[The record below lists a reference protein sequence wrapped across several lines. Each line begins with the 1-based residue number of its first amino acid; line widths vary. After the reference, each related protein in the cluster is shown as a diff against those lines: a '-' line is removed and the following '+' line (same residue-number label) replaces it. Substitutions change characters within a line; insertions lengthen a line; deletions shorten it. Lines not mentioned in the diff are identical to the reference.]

1 MIEFSNS
8 LSRRFYLWKQFL
20 NESNKRS
27 GCIQF
32 DDSGEY
38 YFIYFYDGPEVFWTR
53 IWKISVPSDIALRD
67 GYSDE
72 ENTEDLVVFN
82 LLKQYYNLSNIP
94 RTKQGVLGSA
104 AARGL
109 GGFSPNPNNN
119 PEEPLADEIVSLYA
133 DGEGSLV
140 TRGYAITD
148 EGSFREDFGGN
159 NLFSLLTGTSS
170 YVSGT
175 NQITGI
181 GTNFSK
187 ELSRD
192 YYVRIF
198 GSSEWNRVVRVPSDT
213 SLFVE
218 NILNETD
225 GTLEKTKWIS
235 CFTSSIDGNI
245 SVNSSHLI
253 ISGSSTISGATAI
266 KRFADYGP
274 MLLSFRCQQ
283 TQRLDGQYSFFGF
296 KDDILNPEAQVIVQL
311 DGTNS
316 SQIKFVTSTVASE
329 TIENKEITTLVL
341 PPSLTTEND
350 LTYEIS
356 VTPEYC
362 SLSVNGVIL
371 ATHTTR
377 IPGPYSQ
384 MDVVAGIIN
393 QSVASDQTKLMIDS
407 VYFSNQNQLQIASS
421 FTKPLQVSTRE
432 DLHTL
437 TGKLITTSTTQ
448 DQSIISYTVP
458 TGKIFYLMGYC
469 VSSQGNA
476 SANPI
481 KIGRNDISGDPS
493 SGGSIDYNLFRVFNI
508 SSSST
513 GPTQTDFGSSPRR
526 IATEG
531 DVVKVAVSP
540 SSADSTTWLV
550 SLDYTLS

>member
-1 MIEFSNS
+1 
-8 LSRRFYLWKQFL
+8 
-20 NESNKRS
+20 
-27 GCIQF
+27 
-32 DDSGEY
+32 
-38 YFIYFYDGPEVFWTR
+38 
-53 IWKISVPSDIALRD
+53 
-67 GYSDE
+67 
-72 ENTEDLVVFN
+72 
-82 LLKQYYNLSNIP
+82 
-94 RTKQGVLGSA
+94 
-104 AARGL
+104 
-109 GGFSPNPNNN
+109 
-119 PEEPLADEIVSLYA
+119 
-133 DGEGSLV
+133 
-140 TRGYAITD
+140 
-148 EGSFREDFGGN
+148 
-159 NLFSLLTGTSS
+159 
-170 YVSGT
+170 
-175 NQITGI
+175 
-181 GTNFSK
+181 
-187 ELSRD
+187 
-192 YYVRIF
+192 
-198 GSSEWNRVVRVPSDT
+198 
-213 SLFVE
+213 
-218 NILNETD
+218 
-225 GTLEKTKWIS
+225 
-235 CFTSSIDGNI
+235 
-245 SVNSSHLI
+245 
-253 ISGSSTISGATAI
+253 
-266 KRFADYGP
+266 
-274 MLLSFRCQQ
+274 
-283 TQRLDGQYSFFGF
+283 
-296 KDDILNPEAQVIVQL
+296 
-311 DGTNS
+311 
-316 SQIKFVTSTVASE
+316 
-329 TIENKEITTLVL
+329 LVL

-493 SGGSIDYNLFRVFNI
+493 SGGSIDCNLFRVFNI